1 MLISAIIQNGD
12 IGEAF
17 KNGLDKKMFYI
28 YPEQF
33 AWIEGYY
40 LAHQRTPSKSAFAV
54 QFPDFRRKVIE
65 DENDTTHFTQ
75 LVRQEHKRKQMELA
89 AEKIFEM
96 IDEDDYD
103 NALNHMYASA
113 IKISSDMG
121 LINDGDVFRD
131 NADIMKE
138 LMIRKERYELTGA
151 SGIPTGFETFDERT
165 GGFAPGEFWVF
176 AARPGSKKSWTL
188 QKFASHA
195 ALCGYKVQFNA
206 LEQPRA
212 NVMARIVSLVS
223 KQVGGV
229 QFSAQNLIRGKDY
242 DQMAF
247 MKFMNDLE
255 REIKGRLH
263 VADGTQGKVTTS
275 MIASQIERNKPD
287 IVIVDHITL
296 MGRGA
301 QDWQGV
307 AQVADELTQ
316 LGNQYN
322 IPIVSAAQLNRNGT
336 SDSAGLESIA
346 EADKIGQNAS
356 GVVFCRPKSR
366 RVMKFENQ
374 KQRNGDGEFGYWA
387 EFNPDI
393 GVFRE
398 IDYDR
403 AQELIEQDNEEAE
416 ENE

>member
-1 MLISAIIQNGD
+1 
-12 IGEAF
+12 
-17 KNGLDKKMFYI
+17 
-28 YPEQF
+28 
-33 AWIEGYY
+33 
-40 LAHQRTPSKSAFAV
+40 
-54 QFPDFRRKVIE
+54 
-65 DENDTTHFTQ
+65 
-75 LVRQEHKRKQMELA
+75 
-89 AEKIFEM
+89 
-96 IDEDDYD
+96 
-103 NALNHMYASA
+103 
-113 IKISSDMG
+113 
-121 LINDGDVFRD
+121 
-131 NADIMKE
+131 
-138 LMIRKERYELTGA
+138 
-151 SGIPTGFETFDERT
+151 
-165 GGFAPGEFWVF
+165 
-176 AARPGSKKSWTL
+176 
-188 QKFASHA
+188 
-195 ALCGYKVQFNA
+195 
-206 LEQPRA
+206 
-212 NVMARIVSLVS
+212 
-223 KQVGGV
+223 
-229 QFSAQNLIRGKDY
+229 
-242 DQMAF
+242 
-247 MKFMNDLE
+247 
-255 REIKGRLH
+255 
-263 VADGTQGKVTTS
+263 VTTS